1 MRIDKIEIRNF
12 KNYELLDVAFA
23 SGINLFVGS
32 NGSGKTSM
40 LEAINVALGG
50 FFGEQEPKMQRQ
62 IEPSEVRLYMSNN
75 KLIRSEKASVKA
87 YSQVIEDDWTRNY
100 NAITKSNDKSNVRS
114 AGTYGSKILKKFSQP
129 DNRDVAPL
137 ISYYSTQR
145 LFKDA
150 SQSAKQKYDA
160 AAGRRNGYLQCLK
173 DNAIKGTLVE
183 WLGNAVTRR
192 ATKQIQEI
200 DTTDLILENVESA
213 VKKTL
218 AYFIEDFDENQ
229 LKIYQEPDFEFELF
243 IQLNKEYSL
252 PISYYS
258 DGFRNL
264 IYLIIDIIWRASQ
277 LNPWLNL
284 KELAKEQTG
293 CITIDEIDLHLHP
306 KWQSKAIGI
315 IQKLL
320 PNVQFFI
327 TTHSPT
333 VVANF
338 KERKLE
344 NDDNMDVLF
353 ILDKNNCNKITS
365 SFYGKDI
372 NTVLGNP
379 MDANTRA
386 KEVLDYL
393 NKFESIVSNTES
405 GDEDYINA
413 CEIAKKVN
421 DILPGTDTELIR
433 INEIV
438 ERIKVIENEIYK

>member
-1 MRIDKIEIRNF
+1 MRIDKLEIQNF
-12 KNYELLDVAFA
+12 KNYESVDVSFA
-23 SGINLFVGS
+23 PGINVFVGS
-32 NGSGKTSM
+32 NGSGKTSI

-50 FFGEQEPKMQRQ
+50 FFGEQEQKMQRM
-62 IEPSEVRLYMSNN
+62 IELSEVRLYLSKN
-75 KLIRSEKASVKA
+75 IHVRSEKASIKA
-87 YSQVIEDDWTRNY
+87 YSRVIGGEWTRNF
-100 NAITKSNDKSNVRS
+100 NGITKNNDIKHVRLAS
-114 AGTYGSKILKKFSQP
+114 IHGSKILKKFFSP
-129 DNRDVAPL
+129 DNRDIAPL

-183 WLGNAVTRR
+183 WLGNAVVRR
-192 ATKQIQEI
+192 ATKQIQKI
-200 DTTDLILENVESA
+200 DSEDLILDNVERA
-213 VKKTL
+213 IKKTFI
-218 AYFIEDFDENQ
+218 YFLEDFDQDQ
-229 LKIYQEPDFEFELF
+229 LKIYQDPDFDFEL
-243 IQLNKEYSL
+243 IIHLNDSLSL

-264 IYLIIDIIWRASQ
+264 IYLIIDLIWRASQ

-284 KELAKEQTG
+284 EGLALEQTG
-293 CITIDEIDLHLHP
+293 CVTIDEIDLHLHP

-315 IQKLL
+315 IQELL
-320 PNVQFFI
+320 PNVQFFV

-344 NDDNMDVLF
+344 NGDNKDVLY
-353 ILDKNNCNKITS
+353 ILENNECHKISS

-379 MDANTRA
+379 MDANNRA
-386 KEVLDYL
+386 QEVLDYL
-393 NKFESIVSNTES
+393 NVFNSIVNNGDSS
-405 GDEDYINA
+405 DEDYSKA
-413 CEIAKKVN
+413 FEIASKLN
-421 DILPGTDTELIR
+421 DLLYGTDKELIR
-433 INEIV
+433 VNEIV
-438 ERIKVIENEIYK
+438 ERIKAVEQ